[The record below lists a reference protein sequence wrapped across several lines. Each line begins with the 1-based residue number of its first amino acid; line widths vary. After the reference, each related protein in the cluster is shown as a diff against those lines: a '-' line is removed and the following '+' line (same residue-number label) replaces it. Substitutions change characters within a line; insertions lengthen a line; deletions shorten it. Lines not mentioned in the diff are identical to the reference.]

1 MFSRGILDIFCLL
14 QATLNKFMSLG
25 HAAWHETRQTLQSIL
40 SKDQGV
46 LRDDA
51 ELQSK
56 CLIPQNEVTMHL
68 PANIGTLF
76 KKYIIHK
83 YLHTA

>member
-1 MFSRGILDIFCLL
+1 
-14 QATLNKFMSLG
+14 MSLG

-40 SKDQGV
+40 SKDQGE
-46 LRDDA
+46 LRDNA

-68 PANIGTLF
+68 PANIGIHWS
-76 KKYIIHK
+76 YI
-83 YLHTA
+83 